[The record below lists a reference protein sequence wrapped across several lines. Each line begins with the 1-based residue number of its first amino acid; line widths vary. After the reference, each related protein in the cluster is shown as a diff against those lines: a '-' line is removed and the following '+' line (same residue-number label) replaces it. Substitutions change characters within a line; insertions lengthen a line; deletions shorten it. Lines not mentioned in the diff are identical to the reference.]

1 MSMEEQWKKVLTEKN
16 QRRVFKEKERKK
28 ILVIMTFV
36 LEDKERVMWLR
47 IVAWRTLRITHREGG
62 Y

>member
-36 LEDKERVMWLR
+36 LEDKERVM
-47 IVAWRTLRITHREGG
+47 
-62 Y
+62 